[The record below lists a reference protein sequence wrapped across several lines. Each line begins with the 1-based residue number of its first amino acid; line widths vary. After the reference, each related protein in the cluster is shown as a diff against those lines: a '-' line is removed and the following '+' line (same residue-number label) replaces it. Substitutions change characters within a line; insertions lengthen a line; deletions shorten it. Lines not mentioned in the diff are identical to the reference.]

1 MRQLLYTNYQSGNS
15 GLSNG
20 IMSIEC
26 GAVMAFLT
34 KRLLVIEG
42 NVSPP
47 ANIVDYSGRVDNSHP
62 SRVTDLL
69 DIPVPWVEAE
79 AEMLSGL
86 HSVELTEHNLM
97 DSVFYVPGTVDHL
110 SQDASAF
117 ARGRTNWICEDE
129 HLRDVEVLRVSEDPL
144 VPGQSGHRHNLS
156 FYSYLFY
163 LDNENRRAVYEL
175 LTRMQARQPYA
186 DLADRIATDLGSFN
200 AVHMRRGD
208 FKVTYG
214 VTVLDRQPWEA
225 VDALDHHFSRDDQL
239 LICTD
244 ERDDPFFGE
253 IKEVWK
259 DHIFIDH
266 YILDHYA
273 DAFQAL
279 PTHDSLALA
288 YLSQLVAAKSQD
300 FMGSMTSTFT
310 AMIQRLR
317 GSAGKREDFKFLWNE
332 LPDPGMQIER
342 GRHPVSECV
351 PLEGGVMVEELEGPY
366 SWNRC
371 SQLLNPAWMR
381 EWPES
386 FLSGGALASGQSWA
400 DALSSRGDRSLPTGS
415 MVACFEGLGIRIS
428 SRVTGLIEALMDALP
443 GGHGSGSVVAEFEI
457 QQLGQIY
464 RLSTQGKVIS
474 EVQSLTAVPR
484 ALLNHVVPLIARAR
498 KGSTWFQGTAIQR
511 DDATMLIVG
520 DWPLSSA
527 GEGLCE
533 PNWSLVAEEAVAV
546 RNGGLEI
553 VPFYC
558 RHHGADLS
566 AAGVTLGPIRAVV
579 NTACLL
585 QNQGATFALSP
596 ASAAAE
602 LSRSYW
608 EFRLNRDQ
616 AMTRLCEMVTQ
627 VPVYQLNYSSASEAS
642 ALLATLADSLA
653 AVGDS

>member
-1 MRQLLYTNYQSGNS
+1 MRQLFYTNYQSGNS

-26 GAVMAFLT
+26 GVVMAFLT

-42 NVSPP
+42 NVSPA
-47 ANIVDYSGRVDNSHP
+47 ANIVDYSGRVDNSRP
-62 SRVTDLL
+62 SRITDLL

-79 AEMLSGL
+79 AGVLSGL
-86 HSVELTEHNLM
+86 RSVELTQHNLM
-97 DSVFYVPGTVDHL
+97 DSIFYVPGSLDPL
-110 SQDASAF
+110 SKDALAF
-117 ARGRTNWICEDE
+117 ARGRTNWMCEDE
-129 HLRDVEVLRVSEDPL
+129 QLRDVEVLRVSENPL
-144 VPGQSGHRHNLS
+144 LPGQAAHRHNLS

-163 LDNENRRAVYEL
+163 LDNENRRAVYQL
-175 LTRMQARQPYA
+175 LARMQARQPYA
-186 DLADRIATDLGSFN
+186 DLADRIAADLGSFN

-225 VDALDHHFSRDDQL
+225 VDALAHHFSRDDKL

-253 IKEVWK
+253 IKEWWK

-273 DAFQAL
+273 DAFQKL

-317 GSAGKREDFKFLWNE
+317 GNTGKREDFKFLWNE
-332 LPDPGMQIER
+332 LPDPWMDVER

-351 PLEGGVMVEELEGPY
+351 PLENGVMVEELEGPY

-386 FLSGGALASGQSWA
+386 FLTEQVLASGQLRTDS
-400 DALSSRGDRSLPTGS
+400 LSLGDGRSLSTGTI
-415 MVACFEGLGIRIS
+415 VAHFEGLGIRIVS
-428 SRVTGLIEALMDALP
+428 GVTGLIEALRDALP
-443 GGHGSGSVVAEFEI
+443 DDHGAGSVVAELEI

-464 RLSTQGKVIS
+464 RLRTHGKIVA
-474 EVQSLTAVPR
+474 EVQSLAAVPR
-484 ALLNHVVPLIARAR
+484 ALVNHAVPLISRAR
-498 KGSTWFQGTAIQR
+498 KSFTWFQGTAIQR
-511 DDATMLIVG
+511 ENATILIVG
-520 DWPLSSA
+520 DWPVSGV
-527 GEGLCE
+527 GETLCE
-533 PNWSLVAEEAVAV
+533 PNWSLIAEEAVAV
-546 RNGGLEI
+546 RNEGLDV

-558 RHHGADLS
+558 SRHGADLALS
-566 AAGVTLGPIRAVV
+566 GATFGPVNAVV
-579 NTACLL
+579 NTSCLL
-585 QNQGATFALSP
+585 QNKGATYALSP
-596 ASAAAE
+596 SAAAAA
-602 LSRSYW
+602 LSRSSW
-608 EFRLNRDQ
+608 DFRLNRHQ
-616 AMTRLCEMVTQ
+616 AMTKLCEIVTQ
-627 VPVYQLNYSSASEAS
+627 VPVYQLNYSSVAEAS
-642 ALLATLADSLA
+642 TLIATIADSLA
-653 AVGDS
+653 AVGEP